1 MAPGKADVHAMVTAL
16 FTLTAGMERA
26 RRKRKAAGTLSL
38 LQLVAGRQPI
48 RPSEIAEV
56 HDVHPSLVTRQVRE
70 LEDAGLVQVAAD
82 PTVTA
87 RAACGSRK
95 CRTAPRMTQ
104 TGWLGLMTARR
115 SWLPRTAS
123 HPPGNGHTP
132 QARYPCHGQLW
143 DTTSPSRIHRDPG
156 GRPVPR
162 RGSTGKPEPPF
173 RVRLPVS
180 TMMAVSE
187 GINASRPPAA
197 DRRVAV
203 PANPRGGD
211 RKGRRPARGYA
222 RLPGLVAFNWLAK
235 ADIGCLTSRAARRCY
250 PVRSGWASR
259 GSAAMY
265 FACTSGT
272 PFVYFGCTCVRG
284 CGLGRPAIL
293 EPGAGQDQAAARR
306 HQRGVSGAEVT
317 GMHVLRRDRLG
328 GLIHDRPG
336 AVTWRWAAPSRP
348 DPACRHVFPEAR
360 AWPAGRRAT
369 TRTSSPGR
377 SGSTCTTSHFRRDHQ
392 RHPGPLC
399 RGPACSARRR
409 NPGYGTGDDH
419 RGRQRR
425 RHRAPAHAGKPALAA
440 A

>member
-1 MAPGKADVHAMVTAL
+1 MTPIGSTSSNIRRAIEFIACSSCCRPRAPRGHSRSPGRLRAAKLIAQRRLTVHLKVAVTMAPGKADVHAMVTAL

-173 RVRLPVS
+173 RVLRS
-180 TMMAVSE
+180 
-187 GINASRPPAA
+187 
-197 DRRVAV
+197 
-203 PANPRGGD
+203 PR
-211 RKGRRPARGYA
+211 
-222 RLPGLVAFNWLAK
+222 
-235 ADIGCLTSRAARRCY
+235 
-250 PVRSGWASR
+250 
-259 GSAAMY
+259 
-265 FACTSGT
+265 
-272 PFVYFGCTCVRG
+272 
-284 CGLGRPAIL
+284 
-293 EPGAGQDQAAARR
+293 
-306 HQRGVSGAEVT
+306 
-317 GMHVLRRDRLG
+317 
-328 GLIHDRPG
+328 
-336 AVTWRWAAPSRP
+336 
-348 DPACRHVFPEAR
+348 
-360 AWPAGRRAT
+360 
-369 TRTSSPGR
+369 
-377 SGSTCTTSHFRRDHQ
+377 
-392 RHPGPLC
+392 
-399 RGPACSARRR
+399 
-409 NPGYGTGDDH
+409 
-419 RGRQRR
+419 
-425 RHRAPAHAGKPALAA
+425 
-440 A
+440 